1 MDTPQLHPD
10 MADLLALSP
19 EDFGEALARL
29 MPDRLPSASPSM
41 PSSPTVIRLAG
52 ALAKAQGDFPTIP
65 RDRTVTV
72 RMRDKPNGQ
81 QGGTYTFTYAP
92 LSTIRE
98 KTRPALAAAELAIV
112 QAIIAEPT
120 EGGGMVEV
128 LRTTLLHSSGEWLA
142 CDVPM
147 FSGTGDNKAQAY
159 NSGATYA
166 RRLGVT
172 LLLCIAADEDD
183 DGNGG
188 EQDRPS
194 PDYERQEQTTYRGSF
209 PKQGGGRTQPQQ
221 RGGQQQ
227 PRQDGPRPPQRRQ
240 QGQQAQPRQEAAQA
254 PLAVDYGSGHDD
266 APFVDDPLPDFGLPQ
281 FQNVDGRAVDT
292 SSGEVV
298 SPWGADLTAGELKM
312 AKQRATVAGLDDA
325 GVLKLVGAVIT
336 TANVS
341 DALAKLKTAAEQ
353 SLRD

>member
-10 MADLLALSP
+10 LADLLALSP

-29 MPDRLPSASPSM
+29 MPDQLPASAPPSM
-41 PSSPTVIRLAG
+41 PSSPTVHRLAG
-52 ALAKAQGDFPTIP
+52 ALAKAQGAFPVIP

-72 RMRDKPNGQ
+72 RMKPRDGQ
-81 QGGTYTFTYAP
+81 PPGSYTFTYAP

-98 KTRPALAAAELAIV
+98 KTRPALAEAELAIV

-120 EGGGMVEV
+120 EGGGVVEV

-188 EQDRPS
+188 EQDRQA

-209 PKQGGGRTQPQQ
+209 PKQGGGRTQPRGQQ
-221 RGGQQQ
+221 GGGQQQ
-227 PRQDGPRPPQRRQ
+227 RQDGPRAPQRRQ
-240 QGQQAQPRQEAAQA
+240 QGQPAQAPREQAQA
-254 PLAVDYGSGHDD
+254 PLAVDYGDD
-266 APFVDDPLPDFGLPQ
+266 APFQDDPLPDFGLPQ
-281 FQNVDGRAVDT
+281 FQTGAQDVDT
-292 SSGEVV
+292 ATGEVT
-298 SPWGADLTAGELKM
+298 SPWGSDLTAGELKM
-312 AKQRATVAGLDDA
+312 ARQRAGVAGLDDA
-325 GVLKLVGAVIT
+325 GVLALCGPIT
-336 TANVS
+336 SANVS
-341 DALAKLKTAAEQ
+341 DALAKLKRAAEQ
-353 SLRD
+353 SLQD

>member
-1 MDTPQLHPD
+1 MDTHPEL
-10 MADLLALSP
+10 ADLLGLPP
-19 EDFGEALARL
+19 EDFAEALARL
-29 MPDRLPSASPSM
+29 MPDKVPALAPPTM
-41 PSSPTVIRLAG
+41 PSSTTVSRIAG
-52 ALAKAQGDFPTIP
+52 ALAKAQGAFPAIP

-72 RMRDKPNGQ
+72 TMKDRQTGAPKGS
-81 QGGTYTFTYAP
+81 YTFTYAP

-98 KTRPALAAAELAIV
+98 KTRPALADAELAIV

-120 EGGGMVEV
+120 EGGGVVEV

-188 EQDRPS
+188 EQDSDRPT
-194 PDYERQEQTTYRGSF
+194 PDYHRQEQQTYRGSF
-209 PKQGGGRTQPQQ
+209 PRQGGGRTQP
-221 RGGQQQ
+221 RGQQDAHQ
-227 PRQDGPRPPQRRQ
+227 QRQDGPRAPQRRQ
-240 QGQQAQPRQEAAQA
+240 QGQQAQPQRQERQA
-254 PLAVDYGSGHDD
+254 PLPVDFGGEGDD

-281 FQNVDGRAVDT
+281 YQNAGGVTVDT
-292 SSGEVV
+292 GTGEVI
-298 SPWGADLTAGELKM
+298 SPWGEDLTAGELKM
-312 AKQRATVAGLDDA
+312 AKQRASVAGLDDA
-325 GVLKLVGAVIT
+325 GVLKLCGRIT

-341 DALAKLKTAAEQ
+341 EALAKLKAAAEA
-353 SLRD
+353 SLKD